1 MIRYLVLLIIKFSL
15 ITNSPK
21 VAAFILKLLIK
32 KRNKRDSKVNKSNYN
47 ILYFSKPIFQD
58 DVNSI
63 ELISKELTFH
73 KFPVIYLT
81 TIVKYFI
88 PNVDTELN
96 DANYH
101 LNITDTKEVVR
112 LRHYLLKFFKHL
124 NKINK
129 FHAVMTGNF
138 VYTQQQEMFIVLK
151 QLNIPSI
158 VLYKEGMMPL
168 EKLKTAKDFLY
179 KTKVFRPDFIYF
191 YNNLIRETVVN
202 SNIPGLTKSKT
213 RVVGIPRF
221 DKYYNYNKK
230 PVNNSIV
237 LFSFAPY
244 EKGNYLV
251 DDKSNMN
258 SFINEV
264 TNFHKI
270 FAEHC
275 INNENFNLIVK
286 TKSSNSAID
295 FAKSVFDQYQTILGP
310 RLVISNSLS
319 TEKLIKGSSFIA
331 GFSSTTLIEGLI
343 LSKTII
349 CPKFNPLIV
358 NKENDLLHPYQDVAN
373 YINSLNG
380 LLKVLN
386 NDNKTIDSK
395 LKSTFINERVYKAD
409 GKSSKRANNELF
421 KILNSKSQNID
432 RN

>member
-1 MIRYLVLLIIKFSL
+1 MKKYLVLLIFKFSL
-15 ITNSPK
+15 ITNLPK
-21 VAAFILKLLIK
+21 VAAFIFKFLIK
-32 KRNKRDSKVNKSNYN
+32 KKIKRGSRVNKSNYN

-58 DVNSI
+58 DINSI
-63 ELISKELTFH
+63 ELISKELTFQ

-101 LNITDTKEVVR
+101 LKVTSSKELDS
-112 LRHYLLKFFKHL
+112 LREYLFIFFKYL
-124 NKINK
+124 KKINK

-138 VYTQQQEMFIVLK
+138 VYTQQQEMFVILK

-179 KTKVFRPDFIYF
+179 KTKVFRPDFIFF
-191 YNNLIRETVVN
+191 YNNLIRETVVD
-202 SNIPGLTKSKT
+202 SNIPGLTKLKT

-237 LFSFAPY
+237 LFSFEPY

-258 SFINEV
+258 SFIKEV

-270 FAEHC
+270 LAEYC
-275 INNENFNLIVK
+275 IINKNFNLIVK
-286 TKSSNSAID
+286 TKSSNSAIN
-295 FAKSVFDQYQTILGP
+295 FAKSVFEQYQTILGP

-319 TEKLIKGSSFIA
+319 AEELIKDASFIA
-331 GFSSTTLIEGLI
+331 GFSSTTLIEGLL

-358 NKENDLLHPYQDVAN
+358 NKENDLLHPYQEVAN
-373 YINSLNG
+373 YVNSLNG
-380 LLKVLN
+380 LAKVLN
-386 NDNKTIDSK
+386 NDKITVDSK
-395 LKSTFINERVYKAD
+395 FKNKFINERVYKTD
-409 GKSSKRANNELF
+409 GKSSIRVHSELI
-421 KILNSKSQNID
+421 KILESKSPLI
-432 RN
+432 